1 MKTDFSF
8 KLVTAIVFAG
18 VIVAFFSP
26 NNTTPHADAMT
37 ADVAHATAHTE

>member
-26 NNTTPHADAMT
+26 NNATPRADGVAT
-37 ADVAHATAHTE
+37 DIAHATAHTE